1 MKCCRSGLYV
11 LSLSR
16 HLILCFMSNQ
26 STQRVVTYC
35 YAQTQKGIYDFSIPL
50 ADKIYELIARGYI
63 IKQVSTTSFIE
74 EGKPVIA
81 YTFIIEK

>member
-1 MKCCRSGLYV
+1 
-11 LSLSR
+11 
-16 HLILCFMSNQ
+16 MSNQ

-35 YAQTQKGIYDFSIPL
+35 YTQTQKGIYDFSIPL

>member
-16 HLILCFMSNQ
+16 HLILCFTSNQ